1 MTESTDDLISVV
13 LTEPVMMDGEKLPP
27 GTGLEVEPEL
37 WAELKKWNAAQL
49 ASDPSKEDGASGE
62 AAEANLGNSGTDTEG
77 MDALPESKP
86 SNSKKAD

>member
-49 ASDPSKEDGASGE
+49 ASDPSKEDGANGE
-62 AAEANLGNSGTDTEG
+62 AAEANLENSGTDTEG

-86 SNSKKAD
+86 SNSKKS